1 MVQVARNDVSNPLK
15 VANAKK
21 NRGDGTNSNAALVMD
36 NADDVTKM
44 RSRLKTI
51 SAATYT
57 DAVLDLMTK
66 NDMLYAL
73 RVNSD
78 AANVK

>member
-1 MVQVARNDVSNPLK
+1 MARNDISNPLG

-21 NRGDGTNSNAALVMD
+21 GRGDGTHSNAALVMD

-44 RSRLKTI
+44 RTRLKAI

-57 DAVLDLMTK
+57 DAVLDRMTK

-73 RVNSD
+73 RV
-78 AANVK
+78 ANDQANIR